1 MASLNR
7 VILVG
12 NLTKDPEVRSTPDG
26 TSVANLR
33 IAVNRPWTNKQG
45 ERDTDFFTIVVWR
58 KLAELCGQY
67 LSKGSPV
74 AVEGRLQSRNWET
87 GEGQKR
93 SITEVVADNIQFLT
107 RGSGSTEQHSN
118 ADADTSSGVEQ
129 QEQQTSSLE
138 PVGAGGDDFEDLPDD
153 DVPF

>member
-33 IAVNRPWTNKQG
+33 MAVNRPWTNKQG
-45 ERDTDFFTIVVWR
+45 EREADYFTIVAWR

-74 AVEGRLQSRNWET
+74 AIEGRLQTRSWET
-87 GEGQKR
+87 AEGQKR
-93 SITEVVADNIQFLT
+93 SAVEIVADNIQFLS
-107 RGSGSTEQHSN
+107 RGTGGNDYENQ
-118 ADADTSSGVEQ
+118 SSGEQ
-129 QEQQTSSLE
+129 DSSSLE
-138 PVGAGGDDFEDLPDD
+138 PVGAPSADDSQDLPDD

>member
-12 NLTKDPEVRSTPDG
+12 NLTRDPEVRSTPDG
-26 TSVANLR
+26 TQVANLG

-45 ERDTDFFTIVVWR
+45 ERTADFFTIVAWR
-58 KLAELCGQY
+58 KLAELCSQY

-74 AVEGRLQSRNWET
+74 AIEGRLQTRSWET
-87 GEGQKR
+87 QEGQKR
-93 SITEVVADNIQFLT
+93 STVEIVADNIQFLS
-107 RGSGSTEQHSN
+107 RGTGGN
-118 ADADTSSGVEQ
+118 DFADQSSGEQ
-129 QEQQTSSLE
+129 NSSNLE
-138 PVGAGGDDFEDLPDD
+138 PVGAPSANDTEDLPDD

>member
-12 NLTKDPEVRSTPDG
+12 NLTKDPEVKSTPDG

-33 IAVNRPWTNKQG
+33 MAVNRPWTNKQG
-45 ERDTDFFTIVVWR
+45 EREADYFTIVAWR
-58 KLAELCGQY
+58 KLAELCSQY

-74 AVEGRLQSRNWET
+74 AIEGRLQTRSWET
-87 GEGQKR
+87 QEGQKR
-93 SITEVVADNIQFLT
+93 STVEIVADNIQFLS
-107 RGSGSTEQHSN
+107 RGAGGNDYQADQSSSQQDSSN
-118 ADADTSSGVEQ
+118 
-129 QEQQTSSLE
+129 LE
-138 PVGAGGDDFEDLPDD
+138 PVAAPAANDTEDLPDD